1 MANTSRRWRIVCSA
15 SSARCWAAAR
25 PARRRSSSSSV
36 TSKLRAASSGVPCS
50 ARLRSRASACW
61 TVRGNP
67 SSTNPAWQSRS
78 ARRSMTMA
86 MTTSSGTRSPRSMY
100 SWAARPS
107 SVPSATFARKMSPVA
122 MWGQPNLPATSAAC
136 VPFPAP
142 GGPRKTMR
150 IGAPLGQVWRPQSV
164 GGPLA
169 IGPIDRLNGEYRDLL
184 WRGAGMLPQIE
195 AFLQVARRQNLSQA
209 AEALFVSQPTLT
221 ARLQSLEA
229 ALGEQLFVR
238 TRRGMRLTEAG
249 ETFLP
254 FAEHALAAL
263 ADGRERL
270 DELRRGVAGRLVL
283 GAPPTVS
290 TYTLPD
296 LLARFSAAYPKVRLA
311 VKTGTSEEILEMV
324 LHDQVQLGIIRA
336 LHHTELESVPL
347 YTDALV
353 LIAGPGHRLAGPGAD
368 GQARL
373 ADLAGE
379 VLVLF
384 GRSSS
389 FLEFTT
395 ATFRQ
400 AGVLPRSVR

>member
-1 MANTSRRWRIVCSA
+1 
-15 SSARCWAAAR
+15 
-25 PARRRSSSSSV
+25 
-36 TSKLRAASSGVPCS
+36 
-50 ARLRSRASACW
+50 
-61 TVRGNP
+61 
-67 SSTNPAWQSRS
+67 
-78 ARRSMTMA
+78 
-86 MTTSSGTRSPRSMY
+86 
-100 SWAARPS
+100 
-107 SVPSATFARKMSPVA
+107 
-122 MWGQPNLPATSAAC
+122 
-136 VPFPAP
+136 
-142 GGPRKTMR
+142 
-150 IGAPLGQVWRPQSV
+150 
-164 GGPLA
+164 
-169 IGPIDRLNGEYRDLL
+169 
-184 WRGAGMLPQIE
+184 MLPQIE
-195 AFLQVARRQNLSQA
+195 AFLEVARRQNLSRA

-221 ARLQSLEA
+221 ARLQGLEST
-229 ALGEQLFVR
+229 LGERLFVR

-254 FAEHALAAL
+254 FAEHAIAAL

-324 LHDQVQLGIIRA
+324 LHDQVQLGIIRSLA
-336 LHHTELESVPL
+336 HQEIESVPL

-353 LIAGPGHRLAGPGAD
+353 LIAGPRHRLAGARTG

-389 FLEFTT
+389 YLEFTT

-400 AGVLPRSVR
+400 AGVLTGSVLELDNIEAAKKMVERGLGVSFVPASTVAAELAAGTLTRIELVDAAPVRREIVAVRRIDAGPPSGAAGLFLEMLAELRPIG

>member
-1 MANTSRRWRIVCSA
+1 
-15 SSARCWAAAR
+15 
-25 PARRRSSSSSV
+25 
-36 TSKLRAASSGVPCS
+36 
-50 ARLRSRASACW
+50 
-61 TVRGNP
+61 
-67 SSTNPAWQSRS
+67 
-78 ARRSMTMA
+78 
-86 MTTSSGTRSPRSMY
+86 
-100 SWAARPS
+100 
-107 SVPSATFARKMSPVA
+107 
-122 MWGQPNLPATSAAC
+122 
-136 VPFPAP
+136 
-142 GGPRKTMR
+142 
-150 IGAPLGQVWRPQSV
+150 
-164 GGPLA
+164 
-169 IGPIDRLNGEYRDLL
+169 
-184 WRGAGMLPQIE
+184 MLPQIE
-195 AFLQVARRQNLSQA
+195 AFLEVARRQNLSRA

-221 ARLQSLEA
+221 ARLQGLEST
-229 ALGEQLFVR
+229 LGERLFIR

-254 FAEHALAAL
+254 FAEHAVAAL

-324 LHDQVQLGIIRA
+324 LHDQVQLGIIRSLA
-336 LHHTELESVPL
+336 HQEIESVPL

-353 LIAGPGHRLAGPGAD
+353 LIAGPGHRLAGARTG

-389 FLEFTT
+389 YLEFTT

-400 AGVLPRSVR
+400 AGVLTGSVLELDNIEAAKKMVERGLGVSFVPASTVAAELAAGTLTRIELVDAAPVRREIVAVRRIDGGRPSGATAVFLEMLAELPSPG